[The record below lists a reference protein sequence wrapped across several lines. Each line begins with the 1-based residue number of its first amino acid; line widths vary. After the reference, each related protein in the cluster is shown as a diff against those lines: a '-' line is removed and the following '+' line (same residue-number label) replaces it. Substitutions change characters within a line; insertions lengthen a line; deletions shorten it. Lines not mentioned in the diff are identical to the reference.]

1 MRDSLRSPAAHR
13 PNRRPVASRVARPPV
28 AMLHNL
34 KRVVAT
40 EPMQVRHNNTEAT
53 AWQAYRDA
61 RFRFILQRVRDDAAA
76 EDIVQEVLVKA
87 YTRQGTLKEPSKLRP
102 WLYQITRNAI
112 IDYFRSQRPSVAV
125 PVELIRKDTREA
137 DNRIQRELARC
148 LVPLLDELP
157 KPYRQALRLAEFEGI
172 TQREVASRLGL
183 SLSGAKSRVQ
193 RGRKMLREVLLK
205 CCRVELDRRGGV
217 VDYEAREECD
227 GCTGPSRM

>member
-1 MRDSLRSPAAHR
+1 MQ
-13 PNRRPVASRVARPPV
+13 ARY
-28 AMLHNL
+28 
-34 KRVVAT
+34 
-40 EPMQVRHNNTEAT
+40 NNTEAT
-53 AWQAYRDA
+53 AWQAHRDA
-61 RFRFILQRVRDDAAA
+61 LYRFVLQRVCDEAAA

-125 PVELIRKDTREA
+125 PEELIHEDTREEDYRA
-137 DNRIQRELARC
+137 RRELARC

-157 KPYRQALRLAEFEGI
+157 EPYRQALRLAEFEGA

-193 RGRKMLREVLLK
+193 RARKMLRKVLLM
-205 CCRVELDRRGGV
+205 CCRVELDRRGSV
-217 VDYEAREECD
+217 VDYEAREGCD
-227 GCTGPSRM
+227 GCPGPNST

>member
-1 MRDSLRSPAAHR
+1 
-13 PNRRPVASRVARPPV
+13 
-28 AMLHNL
+28 MLHNL

-40 EPMQVRHNNTEAT
+40 EPMQARHNNTEAT
-53 AWQAYRDA
+53 AWQVHRDA
-61 RFRFILQRVRDDAAA
+61 LYRFVLQRVRDQASA

-112 IDYFRSQRPSVAV
+112 IDYYRLQKPSEVV
-125 PVELIRKDTREA
+125 PDELIHEDTREE
-137 DNRIQRELARC
+137 DNRAQWELARC
-148 LVPLLDELP
+148 LLPLLDELP
-157 KPYRQALRLAEFEGI
+157 EPYRQALRLAEFEGA

-193 RGRKMLREVLLK
+193 RARKMLREVLLK

-217 VDYEAREECD
+217 VDYEVEEGCD
-227 GCTGPSRM
+227 GCSGQRRT

>member
-1 MRDSLRSPAAHR
+1 
-13 PNRRPVASRVARPPV
+13 
-28 AMLHNL
+28 
-34 KRVVAT
+34 
-40 EPMQVRHNNTEAT
+40 MQARHNNREPT
-53 AWQAYRDA
+53 AWQAHRDA
-61 RFRFILQRVRDDAAA
+61 LYRFVLQRVRDEAAA
-76 EDIVQEVLVKA
+76 EDIVQEVLIKA
-87 YTRQGTLKEPSKLRP
+87 YTRQWTLEEPSKLRP

-125 PVELIRKDTREA
+125 PDELIRKDTSEA

-217 VDYEAREECD
+217 VDYEAREGCD
-227 GCTGPSRM
+227 GCAGPSRK

>member
-1 MRDSLRSPAAHR
+1 MPA
-13 PNRRPVASRVARPPV
+13 
-28 AMLHNL
+28 
-34 KRVVAT
+34 
-40 EPMQVRHNNTEAT
+40 RHNNMEAT
-53 AWQAYRDA
+53 AWQAHRNALYR
-61 RFRFILQRVRDDAAA
+61 FVLQRVRDERAA

-87 YTRQGTLKEPSKLRP
+87 YTSQETLKEPSKLRP
-102 WLYQITRNAI
+102 WLYQITRNTI
-112 IDYFRSQRPSVAV
+112 IDYFRSQRPSVTI
-125 PVELIRKDTREA
+125 PDELVHEDTREA
-137 DNRIQRELARC
+137 DNRAQRELARC

-217 VDYEAREECD
+217 LDYDVRDGYDACD
-227 GCTGPSRM
+227 GPNRT

>member
-1 MRDSLRSPAAHR
+1 
-13 PNRRPVASRVARPPV
+13 
-28 AMLHNL
+28 
-34 KRVVAT
+34 
-40 EPMQVRHNNTEAT
+40 MQARHNNREPT
-53 AWQAYRDA
+53 AWQAHRDVLYR
-61 RFRFILQRVRDDAAA
+61 FVLQRVRDEAAA
-76 EDIVQEVLVKA
+76 EDIVQEVLIKA
-87 YTRQGTLKEPSKLRP
+87 YTRQWTLEEPSKLRP

-125 PVELIRKDTREA
+125 PDELIRKDTSEA

-217 VDYEAREECD
+217 VDYEAREGCD
-227 GCTGPSRM
+227 GCAGPSRM